1 MTENT
6 DNLDAWLETAD
17 GQVWPLERGCSIGR
31 SSTNDIVLS
40 DERVSRKHAIVHRQD
55 RNEYWLADLGSGNGS
70 FLNGLRVALPTR
82 LKNGDCVT
90 VGATVLTFHQPRVS
104 ARSKPIAS
112 SPLTVIEVKSTTC
125 WMLVADLV
133 GSTELAQNYAP
144 ERWASVVGAWTGDC
158 RRIVETNDGAINKYL
173 GDGFLAIWP
182 RDRQPTEPVAGAVG
196 ALLDMQQ
203 NAELPFRIA
212 IHYGDV
218 LMGGGQSL
226 GEDSLS
232 GIELVLLFRMEKI
245 AGTLNRSFL
254 CSEQAAA
261 RLQDHIDLQF
271 AGERPVTGFGE
282 PRRFF
287 GLRTR

>member
-90 VGATVLTFHQPRVS
+90 VGATVLTFHQPRMS

-112 SPLTVIEVKSTTC
+112 SPLTVIEVKSTT
-125 WMLVADLV
+125 
-133 GSTELAQNYAP
+133 
-144 ERWASVVGAWTGDC
+144 
-158 RRIVETNDGAINKYL
+158 
-173 GDGFLAIWP
+173 
-182 RDRQPTEPVAGAVG
+182 
-196 ALLDMQQ
+196 
-203 NAELPFRIA
+203 
-212 IHYGDV
+212 
-218 LMGGGQSL
+218 
-226 GEDSLS
+226 
-232 GIELVLLFRMEKI
+232 
-245 AGTLNRSFL
+245 
-254 CSEQAAA
+254 
-261 RLQDHIDLQF
+261 
-271 AGERPVTGFGE
+271 
-282 PRRFF
+282 
-287 GLRTR
+287 